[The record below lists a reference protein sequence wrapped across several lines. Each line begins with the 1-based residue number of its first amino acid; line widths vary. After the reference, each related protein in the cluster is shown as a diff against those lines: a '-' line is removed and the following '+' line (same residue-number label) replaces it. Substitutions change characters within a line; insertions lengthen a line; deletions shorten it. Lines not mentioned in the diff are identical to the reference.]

1 MIVKQVKDA
10 VFQWVTDKA
19 SKMTGFY
26 GAYFCGSINWMPD
39 DAQIPPASDVDIE
52 VVFEGSNAPDEHRKF
67 LYRDVVFEVSYAPAS
82 HFQSPELILGDYP
95 TACHFSTSSII
106 ADPSGQLTKVQKVVS
121 LDYAKRKWVYKRCED
136 ARERLLTML
145 QELDES
151 APFHDQV
158 SAWLFANV
166 MPTHIVL
173 MAGLKDPTVRKCFV
187 ASREVLAKY
196 DSLQVYDSMLD
207 ILGCTQWSRAQ
218 AEFHLT
224 SLGEVFDVCKKIVKT
239 PFYFSTN
246 ISDLAHPAMIGGSNK
261 LIESGYHREA
271 VFWIAV
277 VYSWCQK
284 ILFND
289 ASEETQNQFT
299 PGYRLLLSELGIN
312 SFSDLQERNDRNRD
326 NLPVIWSI
334 AEAIIASNPDVTD

>member
-1 MIVKQVKDA
+1 MIVKEVKDVA
-10 VFQWVTDKA
+10 SQWVTEEA
-19 SKMTGFY
+19 SKISGFY
-26 GAYFCGSINWMPD
+26 GAYFCGSINWMSY
-39 DAQIPPASDVDIE
+39 DAPFPSASDVDVEIA
-52 VVFEGSNAPDEHRKF
+52 FEGSDSPDVHRKF

-82 HFQSPELILGDYP
+82 HFQSPEIILGDYP

-106 ADPSGQLTKVQKVVS
+106 ADPSGQLTRVQKVVS

-136 ARERLLTML
+136 ARKRLLTML
-145 QELDES
+145 QGLDES
-151 APFHDQV
+151 DPFHDQV

-166 MPTHIVL
+166 MPTHIIL
-173 MAGLKDPTVRKCFV
+173 MAGLKDPTVRKGFV
-187 ASREVLAKY
+187 ASREVLARY
-196 DSLQVYDSMLD
+196 DYLQIYNSMLD
-207 ILGCTQWSRAQ
+207 ILGSTQWSRAQ

-224 SLGEVFDVCKKIVKT
+224 ALGEVFDVCKEIVKT

-246 ISDLAHPAMIGGSNK
+246 ISDIARPAMIGGSKK

-289 ASEETQNQFT
+289 ASEDTQNQFT
-299 PGYRLLLSELGIN
+299 PGYWLLLSELGIN

-326 NLPVIWSI
+326 SLPVIWSI
-334 AEAIIASNPDVTD
+334 AEAIIASNPNVKD